1 MSTRFDTDTS
11 VRQTAPGCFEA
22 RVDTGWWVVAG
33 PNGGYIA
40 AILLRA
46 LDLAVDDATRAP
58 RSLTIHYTAPPV
70 EGPAQIE
77 TQIERTGRSLTTVS
91 GRLFQGG
98 RLLALALGAFSKP
111 RTGAG
116 FENAPMPEVQ
126 PPERCP
132 AMEKHIEIHHRYEH
146 RWALGSRP
154 FSGGDRALCAGWIR
168 LAEPRVNDALAVA
181 AYTDAFPPAVFSIF
195 DDRALAG
202 GVPTIDL
209 TIHFRASLPLDR
221 AAPDDWLLAVFR
233 SHVAR
238 HGFVE
243 EDGEL
248 WSRDGSLLAQSRQL
262 AIIR

>member
-1 MSTRFDTDTS
+1 MTTRFDTDTA
-11 VRQTAPGCFEA
+11 VRQVGPGRFEA
-22 RVDTGWWVVAG
+22 RVDPGWWVVAG

-46 LDLAVDDATRAP
+46 LDLAVEDASRTP

-70 EGPAQIE
+70 EGPAQVE
-77 TQIERTGRSLTTVS
+77 TRIERTGRSLTTVS
-91 GRLFQGG
+91 GRLVQGN
-98 RLLALALGAFSKP
+98 RLVALALAAFSKP
-111 RTGAG
+111 RTSFG

-126 PPERCP
+126 PPDRCP
-132 AMEKHIEIHHRYEH
+132 PLEKQIEIHHRYEH

-154 FSGGDRALCAGWIR
+154 FAGGDRALCGGWIR
-168 LAEPRVNDALAVA
+168 MAEPRVNDALAIA
-181 AYTDAFPPAVFSIF
+181 AFTDAFPPAVFSAVG
-195 DDRALAG
+195 DQTLAG

-209 TIHFRASLPLDR
+209 TIHFRAPVPLDG
-221 AAPDDWLLAVFR
+221 AAPDDWLLAVFH

-243 EDGEL
+243 EDGEI
-248 WSRDGSLLAQSRQL
+248 WSRSGRLLAQSRQL